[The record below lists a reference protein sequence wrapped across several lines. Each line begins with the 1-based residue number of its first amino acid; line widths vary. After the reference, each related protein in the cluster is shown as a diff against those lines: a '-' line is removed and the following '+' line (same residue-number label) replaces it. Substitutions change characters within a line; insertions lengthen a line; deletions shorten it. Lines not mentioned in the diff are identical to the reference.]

1 MYQFTKTTVIN
12 SAKALDYNGNVLVD
26 GNGSDVAMYA
36 GSATKLTV
44 AKAGTFLKDNI
55 TAVYKRPYSAGI
67 KEVAKITVPS
77 ATAGDI
83 LKLTVEVSLS
93 QSTQSEYTN
102 YSLDFK
108 KPQTVEVLYTTNA
121 ATTAGLFVTQLKS
134 LKNRFGH
141 SFFNVSNSGAE
152 ITLTAKEDEQRFSSV
167 LLYKVEYD
175 TNNTISQ
182 MKESVVATGAV
193 TTPGKVGFGDDAYMA
208 KSIVLPTAE
217 NVRVFGESKGERPIL
232 GGNYSQ
238 YTIHYSVAKDH
249 DLGIVSGSVSKT
261 THVFYVKSDLV
272 AGFEAELAKVY
283 TNLITI
289 GGDQDIIIIGDST
302 MANSDTQ
309 TLVARNASGAVTWA
323 VVSGTS
329 ATINSST
336 GVVTASASVD
346 GDTVISATDAASKTA
361 QFTITVA

>member
-26 GNGSDVAMYA
+26 GNGNDVLMYSGA
-36 GSATKLTV
+36 NNVFTV
-44 AKAGTFLKDNI
+44 AKAGKFLKSKI
-55 TAVYKRPYSAGI
+55 TGAHKRAYAAGV
-67 KEVAKITVPS
+67 KEVAKITIPS

-141 SFFNVSNSGAE
+141 AFFNVSNSGAE
-152 ITLTAKEDEQRFSSV
+152 ITLTAKENEQRFSSV

-182 MKESVVATGAV
+182 MKETVAATGTV
-193 TTPGKVGFGDDAYMA
+193 TTTGKVGFGDDAYMA
-208 KSIVLPTAE
+208 RSIVLPTAE

-238 YTIHYSVAKDH
+238 YTLHYTVEKDH
-249 DLGIVSGSVSKT
+249 DMGIVSGAVSST

-272 AGFEAELAKVY
+272 SGFESALTAAGIVFGVTLSADPTEIDLSEVETTTVVA
-283 TNLITI
+283 
-289 GGDQDIIIIGDST
+289 
-302 MANSDTQ
+302 ANT
-309 TLVARNASGAVTWA
+309 VGAVTFS
-323 VVSGTS
+323 SGTV
-329 ATINSST
+329 ATATVDSST
-336 GVVTASASVD
+336 GVVTPV
-346 GDTVISATDAASKTA
+346 GVGTTVITATDTIGNSGTI
-361 QFTITVA
+361 TITVVA

>member
-26 GNGSDVAMYA
+26 GNGSDVLMYA
-36 GSATKLTV
+36 GADNVFTV
-44 AKAGTFLKDNI
+44 AKAGKFLKSKI
-55 TAVYKRPYSAGI
+55 TGAHKRAYAPGV
-67 KEVAKITVPS
+67 KEIAKITVPS

-108 KPQTVEVLYTTNA
+108 KPQTVEVLYTTDVT
-121 ATTAGLFVTQLKS
+121 TTAGLFVAQLKS

-141 SFFNVSNSGAE
+141 TFFNVSNSGAV
-152 ITLTAKEDEQRFSSV
+152 ITLTAKENEQRFSSV

-182 MKESVVATGAV
+182 MKESVVATGTV
-193 TTPGKVGFGDDAYMA
+193 TTAGKVGFGDDAYMA

-238 YTIHYSVAKDH
+238 YTLHYTVEKDH
-249 DLGIVSGSVSKT
+249 DMGIVSGAVSST
-261 THVFYVKSDLV
+261 SHVFYVKSDLV
-272 AGFEAELAKVY
+272 TGFENALSAVGIVFGIALSADPTSISLGGGQTTTVVA
-283 TNLITI
+283 TNSI
-289 GGDQDIIIIGDST
+289 
-302 MANSDTQ
+302 
-309 TLVARNASGAVTWA
+309 GAVTFT
-323 VVSGTS
+323 SGTEAK
-329 ATINSST
+329 ATVNSTT
-336 GVVTASASVD
+336 GVVTPV
-346 GDTVISATDAASKTA
+346 GVGTTVITAEDSVGNTATI
-361 QFTITVA
+361 TITVEA

>member
-26 GNGSDVAMYA
+26 GNGNDVLMYSGA
-36 GSATKLTV
+36 NNVFTV
-44 AKAGTFLKDNI
+44 AKAGKFLKSKI
-55 TAVYKRPYSAGI
+55 TGAHKRAYAAGV

-77 ATAGDI
+77 ENVNVGDV

-121 ATTAGLFVTQLKS
+121 ATTAGLLVTQLKS

-152 ITLTAKEDEQRFSSV
+152 ITLTAKENEQRFSSV

-182 MKESVVATGAV
+182 MKESVIAPGTV
-193 TTPGKVGFGDDAYMA
+193 TTAGKVGFGDDAYMA
-208 KSIVLPTAE
+208 KSIILPTAE
-217 NVRVFGESKGERPIL
+217 NVRVFGESKGERPVL

-238 YTIHYSVAKDH
+238 YTLHYTVEKDH
-249 DLGIVSGSVSKT
+249 DMGIVSGAVSST

-272 AGFEAELAKVY
+272 FGFESALSAAGIVFGV
-283 TNLITI
+283 TLSADPTTLDLSD
-289 GGDQDIIIIGDST
+289 GDT
-302 MANSDTQ
+302 TTVVAANT
-309 TLVARNASGAVTWA
+309 VGAVTFT
-323 VVSGTS
+323 SGTV
-329 ATINSST
+329 ATATVNSST
-336 GVVTASASVD
+336 GVVTPVAA
-346 GDTVISATDAASKTA
+346 GETVITATDSLGNSGTI
-361 QFTITVA
+361 TITVVA